1 MGATAWSSDSPGM
14 TRSRRHS
21 TIRPFDLRAARR
33 GHGPYAVAGAIR
45 VLVVD
50 DHLAVRLALAGMLE
64 GEDGLEL
71 AGLAADLREARV
83 EAIQSMPDVAVLD
96 YQLGDGD
103 GLALCQEL
111 KQLPRPPS
119 VLIYSAYA
127 DSSLAVMALVAG
139 ADGLISKGSL
149 GTEVS
154 WAIHALANGRRV
166 LPEIAPSVAGSLRE
180 RLEPIDRAILGML
193 MEAVDEGEIA
203 QRVGLDPLELDARR
217 TEILRVLGPL
227 SDVRAYPS
235 AR

>member
-1 MGATAWSSDSPGM
+1 
-14 TRSRRHS
+14 
-21 TIRPFDLRAARR
+21 
-33 GHGPYAVAGAIR
+33 VAGAVR

-50 DHLAVRLALAGMLE
+50 DHLAVRLALAGLLE

-71 AGLAADLREARV
+71 AGLAAGLREATA
-83 EAIQSMPDVAVLD
+83 EAIQSVPDVALLD
-96 YQLGDGD
+96 YQLSDGDGD
-103 GLALCQEL
+103 GLALCQAL

-166 LPEIAPSVAGSLRE
+166 LPEIDSSVAGSLRE
-180 RLEPIDRAILGML
+180 RLSPIDRAIVGML

-203 QRVGLDPLELDARR
+203 RRVGLDQPELDARR
-217 TEILRVLGPL
+217 TEILRVLGSL

>member
-1 MGATAWSSDSPGM
+1 M
-14 TRSRRHS
+14 TRPRRHS

-33 GHGPYAVAGAIR
+33 GHGPYAVAGAVR

-64 GEDGLEL
+64 EEDGLEL
-71 AGLAADLREARV
+71 AGLAAGPQEARA
-83 EAIQSMPDVAVLD
+83 EAIQSVPDVAVLD

-103 GLALCQEL
+103 GDGLALCQTL

-139 ADGLISKGSL
+139 ADGLIGKGSL

-166 LPEIAPSVAGSLRE
+166 LPEIAPSVADPLRE

-203 QRVGLDPLELDARR
+203 HRVGLDQPELDARR